1 MTTSLRDPS
10 GHVCHV
16 ADRIVRVVNREGLS
30 DLQAFLNSASS
41 TEFLTSGRLVNTQFL
56 DSEAIAV
63 ILEDNDVRRVCEQL
77 PEATIVEHER
87 VAFPSFPYEWPA
99 EMLHAA
105 AELTLDFA
113 ESLIEDGLGL
123 KDASPYNVLFR
134 GPRPVFVD
142 LLSFEARDAGDPTW
156 LPFAQ
161 FVRTFLFPLL
171 VNKHFGISLSELFTA
186 HRDGLEPEEVFR
198 LLSPLQKLRSPFL
211 TLVSIPVWLSSREEA
226 DRDKIYRKRRLS
238 DPARAK
244 FILRGV
250 LRNVRRKLGATAPR
264 NGRSSVWSEYM
275 EHNRYSEDYFPLKQ
289 TFVSDAMREQQP
301 KKVLDVGCNTG
312 HFSATAARSGAS
324 VVAIDYDPVVVG
336 EVWREAN
343 ANNLDILPLVVNLAR
358 PTPSIGWR
366 NAECPSFLERACG
379 YFDSV
384 MMLGVIHHM
393 LVSER
398 IPLSEIIRLA
408 AELTTD
414 TLIIEFVAPNDPMFR
429 RITRGRDHLFTN
441 LTKEVFE
448 ETCRDHFEIVRCQQ
462 LDQTSRWLYLMK
474 KKKEALIECFEMPH

>member
-1 MTTSLRDPS
+1 MTISLRDPG

-16 ADRIVRVVNREGLS
+16 DDRIVRVVNREGFS
-30 DLQAFLNSASS
+30 DLQAFLSSASS
-41 TEFLTSGRLVNTQFL
+41 THFLASGRLVNTRVL
-56 DSEAIAV
+56 DPDAV
-63 ILEDNDVRRVCEQL
+63 AAVLKHNDVRRVCEQL

-99 EMLHAA
+99 EMLYAA
-105 AELTLDFA
+105 AQLTLDFA
-113 ESLIEDGLGL
+113 EALVEDGLGL

-142 LLSFEARDAGDPTW
+142 LLSFEPRDPGDPTW

-161 FVRTFLFPLL
+161 FVRTFLLPLL
-171 VNKHFGISLSELFTA
+171 VNKNFGISLNELFTG
-186 HRDGLEPEEVFR
+186 HRDGLEPEVVFR
-198 LLSPLQKLRSPFL
+198 FLSPLQKLRSPFL
-211 TLVSIPVWLSSREEA
+211 TLVSIPVWLSSREET
-226 DRDKIYRKRRLS
+226 DRDKIYRKRQLS

-244 FILRGV
+244 FIMRGV
-250 LRNVRRKLGATAPR
+250 LRNVRRKVRATMPR
-264 NGRSSVWSEYM
+264 AGRTSVWSDYM

-312 HFSATAARSGAS
+312 HFSAIAARSGAS

-384 MMLGVIHHM
+384 MMLGVIHHL

-414 TLIIEFVAPNDPMFR
+414 TLIIEFVAPDDPMFR
-429 RITRGRDHLFTN
+429 RITRGRDHLFTH
-441 LTKEVFE
+441 LTKELFE
-448 ETCRDHFEIVRCQQ
+448 ETCRDHFEIIRCQQ

-474 KKKEALIECFEMPH
+474 KKKEALVECFEMPQ